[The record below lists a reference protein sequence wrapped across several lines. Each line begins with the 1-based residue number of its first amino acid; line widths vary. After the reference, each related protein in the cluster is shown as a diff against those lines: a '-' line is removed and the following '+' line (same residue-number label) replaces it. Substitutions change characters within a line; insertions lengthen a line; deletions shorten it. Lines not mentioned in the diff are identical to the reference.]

1 MSNNGHQ
8 CHPTRNTTT
17 AGSDYRI
24 GQDRYQVHIFPTEV
38 EQIGSTL
45 SEGNNNSAPIQ
56 SPPESNIQH
65 LPTDSK
71 EDLELSQVYD
81 VVNPKPPEEGE
92 AGGMVYSQLTHSS
105 LHGKQ
110 SLPAYL
116 GCGGAP
122 EYSALQ
128 LSTWKG
134 SSHAISL
141 DESMPVYDAPIVKKK
156 GKKSDI
162 EHATMVPSSQK
173 LSSCS
178 CPPLPLSSLE
188 SRDVDLEHMYA
199 ILEQD
204 RLQQS
209 THKQT
214 AKTIH
219 AESDHTRVAILEQ
232 SQQQQ
237 STAACVQTM
246 NTESDHM
253 HMYAILEQGQEEGLP
268 LNEDSTREV
277 DRDHTYSI
285 LEQSQEGGYSPN
297 KDNTGNIDTEHTY
310 AILEQDT
317 HSTHEQ
323 TEPICRILDDEGQSN
338 NSWMSNSLRSQESQ
352 RIRKH
357 SRSKSRDENFE
368 LVQIYNTISP
378 KARANDAERKQ
389 HSHQPSSKKQSLP
402 SYFGARP
409 MEYPPV
415 HIRDTRGVTRKDKER
430 KNSRKKET
438 TKPSN
443 GEFEAA
449 MAPASHKISTTSCP
463 SLSLFTDSGDAN
475 TGRCNTI
482 GGQYPPVGATYQRK
496 D

>member
-8 CHPTRNTTT
+8 CHPTRNTNT
-17 AGSDYRI
+17 AGSDRRI

-45 SEGNNNSAPIQ
+45 PEGNSINTPIQ

-65 LPTDSK
+65 SPIDSK

-81 VVNPKPPEEGE
+81 AISPKPPEERE
-92 AGGMVYSQLTHSS
+92 AGGGMVYSQLTHSS

-116 GCGGAP
+116 GRSGAP
-122 EYSALQ
+122 EYSALK

-134 SSHAISL
+134 SSHAIPL

-156 GKKSDI
+156 GKKSDV

-188 SRDVDLEHMYA
+188 SRDVDLDHMYA

-214 AKTIH
+214 ANTIH

-232 SQQQQ
+232 SQQRQ

-268 LNEDSTREV
+268 LNEDSTRKV
-277 DRDHTYSI
+277 DRDHTY
-285 LEQSQEGGYSPN
+285 
-297 KDNTGNIDTEHTY
+297 
-310 AILEQDT
+310 AILDQDT

-323 TEPICRILDDEGQSN
+323 TEPICCILDDEGQLN

-368 LVQIYNTISP
+368 LVQIYNTVSP
-378 KARANDAERKQ
+378 KAGVKDTKHKQ
-389 HSHQPSSKKQSLP
+389 HSHQSSSKKQSLP
-402 SYFGARP
+402 SYFGAQP

-415 HIRDTRGVTRKDKER
+415 HIRDSHGVTRKGKER

-443 GEFEAA
+443 GEAA
-449 MAPASHKISTTSCP
+449 MTAASHKISTTSCP
-463 SLSLFTDSGDAN
+463 PLSLFTDSGAAN

-482 GGQYPPVGATYQRK
+482 GGQYLPVGATYQRK